1 MELAVPMV
9 ALGGLFIASNQEKKK
24 EGYESMGKVT
34 NSLPNNTP
42 LPINYPTQ
50 KKLTKCRNK

>member
-42 LPINYPTQ
+42 LPVNYPKQ
-50 KKLTKCRNK
+50 KIE